1 MSAIQSVLEQVR
13 MTVPS
18 RRLRLEVLSSS
29 GNGWGGAQLTLTAP
43 SADGSAGS
51 RVLAPQLLLERTRA
65 SMSPARP
72 PVRPP
77 VRPPGKRP
85 PGKL

>member
-1 MSAIQSVLEQVR
+1 

-43 SADGSAGS
+43 SADGSADGS
-51 RVLAPQLLLERTRA
+51 ASSFAHVYIEANVAAMAAAADLDDAASLATRA
-65 SMSPARP
+65 GNPDT
-72 PVRPP
+72 
-77 VRPPGKRP
+77 
-85 PGKL
+85 